1 MDFFLSLSSG
11 ELLQKV
17 CHFMHLPFL
26 FFLAGV
32 CVWGGGDMVVRG
44 RYFSSTA
51 VPLCFSVRR
60 MDGKVG

>member
-32 CVWGGGDMVVRG
+32 CVCVEGGYGCEG
-44 RYFSSTA
+44 A
-51 VPLCFSVRR
+51 VLFINSRSPVFL
-60 MDGKVG
+60 GA